1 MNFEKFKKI
10 NSERPNLGAIDDP
23 DAEGRYVNSGC
34 GDDYRITLRIED
46 GVIRDAKFTT
56 TGCGFGLVALSAVC
70 EAAKGRTVE
79 EAAGITPEEI
89 ERAVDEFPP
98 RRKNYPVSAL
108 EAFQKALADYRARRA
123 APQRA

>member
-10 NSERPNLGAIDDP
+10 NSDRPNYGEIDGP
-23 DAEGRYVNSGC
+23 DATGRYVNSGC
-34 GDDYRITLRIED
+34 GDDYRITLRVED

-70 EAAKGRTVE
+70 EAAKGRTID
-79 EAAGITPEEI
+79 EAGSITPEQI
-89 ERAVDEFPP
+89 ELCVDEFPP

-108 EAFQKALADYRARRA
+108 EAFQKALDDYRARHGTA
-123 APQRA
+123 QRA